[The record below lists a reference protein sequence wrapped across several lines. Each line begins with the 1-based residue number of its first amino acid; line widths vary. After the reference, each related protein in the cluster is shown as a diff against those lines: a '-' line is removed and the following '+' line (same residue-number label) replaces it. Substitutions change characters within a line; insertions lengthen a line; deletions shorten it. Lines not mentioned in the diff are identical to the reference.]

1 MAVVL
6 FSGSWLALH
15 GGPWDDAAIVDT
27 PVYQGYGERIAAGQV
42 PYRDFAVEYPPAA
55 LLVFWLPTLGEAG
68 DYEPLFQLVMLVCGA
83 ATAAL
88 VPVALVRADPR
99 AAPLAVAV
107 VVAGLSP
114 LLLGNVILTRYDLW
128 PALLLT
134 AALTALV
141 HDRERLAHALLAVGV
156 AAKLYP
162 LVVLPLAL
170 LDVARRRGSREAAT
184 CLGVFACAL
193 ALVVGPFAVLA
204 PEGVLDSVARQ
215 AGRPLQIESLGA
227 GILLGLHR
235 LGLYEAH
242 VVSSHGS
249 QNLTGPLPDALAAVQ
264 TALQA
269 LCVAAVWLLFSRLQR
284 DAAAL
289 LSASAAA
296 VAAFVAFGKVL
307 SPQFLVWLLALVP
320 LAGALAPAAALA
332 AALVLTQLWFPARYW
347 DVVAVEPVA
356 WLVVCRDLALVAL
369 VLALVAATRR
379 TREARGSRWP
389 APPGRTRRSPPPGG
403 RRPRPGGSGPGGR
416 SACA

>member
-1 MAVVL
+1 ML
-6 FSGSWLALH
+6 FSASWLALH
-15 GGPWDDAAIVDT
+15 GGPWDDGAIVDT
-27 PVYQGYGERIAAGQV
+27 PVYRAYGERIAAGEV

-55 LLVFWLPTLGEAG
+55 LIVFWLPTLGGAG

-83 ATAAL
+83 ASAAL
-88 VPVALVRADPR
+88 VPVALACTNVRGAR
-99 AAPLAVAV
+99 LAGAVAF
-107 VVAGLSP
+107 AGLSP

-134 AALTALV
+134 AALTALL
-141 HDRERLAHALLAVGV
+141 HARDRLSHALLGVGV

-170 LDVARRRGSREAAT
+170 LYVARRRGTREAVA

-193 ALVVGPFAVLA
+193 ALVVLPFAIVA
-204 PEGVLDSVARQ
+204 PEGVADSLARQ

-235 LGLYEAH
+235 LGVYEAH

-249 QNLTGPLPDALAAVQ
+249 QNLAGALPDALAAVQ

-269 LCVAAVWLLFSRLQR
+269 VCVVAVWLLFSRVQR
-284 DAAAL
+284 DPAGL
-289 LSASAAA
+289 LTASAAA

-320 LAGALAPAAALA
+320 LAAALAPAAALA
-332 AALVLTQLWFPARYW
+332 AALVLTQLWFPSRYW

-369 VLALVAATRR
+369 ALVLAAATRR
-379 TREARGSRWP
+379 TRGARGSR
-389 APPGRTRRSPPPGG
+389 
-403 RRPRPGGSGPGGR
+403 
-416 SACA
+416 